1 MIRWNG
7 QRGLNLLIAT
17 ILFLSPVT
25 AHSEIKVLR
34 SFPVG
39 SPPVDLAL
47 SHDRRFVFVLTGDGH
62 VLKYS
67 GRGQIEQRIPIG
79 PLADSASAIDMA
91 VSWDALRVYLLT
103 SKGMVLVVSQSG
115 DIEDRIDIGADATGI
130 ESTSVPGVLLV
141 KRKTSGDVELISLE
155 QTYPI
160 DLSKA
165 PSKGPED
172 APVLIAVFSDFQ

>member
-1 MIRWNG
+1 MISWNG
-7 QRGLNLLIAT
+7 QRILTFLMAGILLV
-17 ILFLSPVT
+17 SPAAVY
-25 AHSEIKVLR
+25 SEIKVLR

-39 SPPVDLAL
+39 SPPVDLAV
-47 SHDRRFVFVLTGDGH
+47 SFDRRWVFVLTEDGH
-62 VLKYS
+62 ILKYS

-103 SKGMVLVVSQSG
+103 STGAVLVVSQSG

-130 ESTSVPGVLLV
+130 EATAVPGVLLI
-141 KRKTSGDVELISLE
+141 KRKASGNVQLISLE

-160 DLSKA
+160 NLSNA
-165 PSKGPED
+165 PSKGPET
-172 APVLIAVFSDFQ
+172 APVVIAVFSDFQ